1 MGYSTYRA
9 IPSVI
14 EQVVK
19 TLSSGVLASGF
30 VQCLGADNSR
40 LKKIAE
46 VRLLLVFDG
55 FIDPLPA
62 LMSGMWIIE
71 AAPPTALKIGQ
82 TVGAMIDPRRFAFD
96 PGVLSAI
103 PAT

>member
-14 EQVVK
+14 EKIVK
-19 TLSSGVLASGF
+19 TFSSGVLAGGL
-30 VQCLGADNSR
+30 VQRLGADNSR

-46 VRLLLVFDG
+46 VRLFLVFDG
-55 FIDPLPA
+55 LVNPLPTM
-62 LMSGMWIIE
+62 MSGMWIVE
-71 AAPPTALKIGQ
+71 AAPPTALKICQ
-82 TVGAMIDPRRFAFD
+82 AVGAMIDPRRFAFD
-96 PGVLSAI
+96 PGGFSAI